1 MIASFDASIDRHK
14 IIRALLLYWDSTNCK
29 WRFDVCLTFRE
40 RGTRLSSKYSS
51 EHGGKK
57 HMAPCEVE
65 VRVADHELSE
75 VVERISVLL
84 VDDHALVR
92 RGLRRLLEDSPDIHV
107 VGEASDGEAAVRMAH
122 ELKPQIV
129 IMDCALPYLSGLMAA
144 KTISETLRHT
154 YVLMLSMYA
163 DNTWVH
169 KALEFGARGYIVKSA
184 VHLDL
189 ATAVLRVAAGEIV
202 LDPQLSRS
210 DTLKGERSHGLTIR
224 ELQVLQH
231 IVAGQSNKEIARQ
244 LDISVNTVG
253 VHRSNIMQVL
263 NIHNA
268 AELAAYAVRN
278 GLMNIL

>member
-1 MIASFDASIDRHK
+1 MSNLPRARHTRSTKYSNEHDCEQYMAACDVVTQHIDR
-14 IIRALLLYWDSTNCK
+14 ASDET
-29 WRFDVCLTFRE
+29 
-40 RGTRLSSKYSS
+40 
-51 EHGGKK
+51 
-57 HMAPCEVE
+57 
-65 VRVADHELSE
+65 
-75 VVERISVLL
+75 VERISVLL

-92 RGLRRLLEDSPDIHV
+92 RGLRRLLEDSPDIYV
-107 VGEASDGEAAVRMAH
+107 VGEASDGQTAVNMAH
-122 ELKPQIV
+122 ELEPQIV

-144 KTISETLRHT
+144 KTISETLLHT
-154 YVLMLSMYA
+154 YVIMLSMYA
-163 DNTWVH
+163 DNTWLH
-169 KALEFGARGYIVKSA
+169 KALEFGARGYIVKNA

-210 DTLKGERSHGLTIR
+210 DNLKGERSHGLTIR

-244 LDISVNTVG
+244 LNISVNTVG